1 MVIGRVIVDYTRAG
15 PGMVTSRHALALL
28 EFIESCGGAPEGAL
42 ALLFRQSRLLTGK
55 LRGAGMIYRVRA
67 GKMALWLPAHIPP
80 PSNVEL
86 FLRRAAV
93 GWLAARLKESGGR
106 YEKGNAV
113 FPNGAVFPVELVPP
127 APPGPCLAVVMKPEK
142 VFLQKGSVWLLW
154 EDLRDKSIREC
165 LKSV

>member
-1 MVIGRVIVDYTRAG
+1 MKSLRVEVTRAV
-15 PGMVTSRHALALL
+15 PGIVTSAHALALL

-67 GKMALWLPAHIPP
+67 GKTVLWLPQHIPP
-80 PSNVEL
+80 PSNMDL
-86 FLRRAAV
+86 FLRIAAV

-106 YEKGNAV
+106 YERGNAV

>member
-1 MVIGRVIVDYTRAG
+1 MVTGRLIVDYTRAG

-42 ALLFRQSRLLTGK
+42 ALLFRQSRLLTAK

-67 GKMALWLPAHIPP
+67 GKTALWLPVHIPP
-80 PSNVEL
+80 PSNVDL

-113 FPNGAVFPVELVPP
+113 FPSGAVFPVELIPP
-127 APPGPCLAVVMKPEK
+127 APPGPCLAVVMKSER
-142 VFLQKGSVWLLW
+142 VFLQRGSVWLLW
-154 EDLRDKSIREC
+154 EDLRDKGIREC